1 MSISCTTLDDLQA
14 EAQRF
19 IKTLQPHEH
28 SATLV
33 TLSGVLGAGKTT
45 FVKALAREL
54 GVSESVTSP
63 TFVLEKRYT
72 LPDNSVF
79 DTLIHIDAYRLDGGD
94 ALIPLD
100 FEELMRDT
108 KAVVLFE
115 WPEQVEGA
123 LPKPAVRV
131 TIEILPDESRRITY
145 A

>member
-1 MSISCTTLDDLQA
+1 MSILRTSLDELQT
-14 EAQRF
+14 EARRF
-19 IKTLQPHEH
+19 IKTLQPHER
-28 SATLV
+28 SATLI

-45 FVKALAREL
+45 FVKALATEL
-54 GVSESVTSP
+54 GISESVTSP

-94 ALIPLD
+94 ALTPLG

-115 WPEQVEGA
+115 WPERVEGA
-123 LPKPAVRV
+123 LPKSAVQI